1 MKAFTT
7 GLCWK
12 GLEYVHRIRKFMSE
26 FDLEVG
32 GVGVGC
38 ELPLEEL
45 WVRTVGRCDASYV
58 AEGCIIGAVGLSPRT
73 VREISTR
80 LYSGEKESTL

>member
-1 MKAFTT
+1 
-7 GLCWK
+7 
-12 GLEYVHRIRKFMSE
+12 MSE

-45 WVRTVGRCDASYV
+45 WVCTVGRWDASYV

-73 VREISTR
+73 IRVSVLGSIQ
-80 LYSGEKESTL
+80 EKKSRGCVGTLFQTHKRTS

>member
-1 MKAFTT
+1 
-7 GLCWK
+7 
-12 GLEYVHRIRKFMSE
+12 MSE

-45 WVRTVGRCDASYV
+45 WFCTVGRWDASYV
-58 AEGCIIGAVGLSPRT
+58 AEGCIIGVVGLSPRT
-73 VREISTR
+73 IREISTR
-80 LYSGEKESTL
+80 LYSGEKESML

>member
-1 MKAFTT
+1 
-7 GLCWK
+7 
-12 GLEYVHRIRKFMSE
+12 MSE

-45 WVRTVGRCDASYV
+45 WVRTIGTWNAGYIG
-58 AEGCIIGAVGLSPRT
+58 EGCIIGAVGLSPRT
-73 VREISTR
+73 IQEVSTR
-80 LYSGEKESTL
+80 FYLGEQES

>member
-1 MKAFTT
+1 
-7 GLCWK
+7 
-12 GLEYVHRIRKFMSE
+12 MSE

-45 WVRTVGRCDASYV
+45 WVRTVGHWDASYV

-73 VREISTR
+73 IREISTR
-80 LYSGEKESTL
+80 LYSGEKLRRCERRFYGAGTLFQTDKRSF